1 MYLVLLGPPGA
12 GKGSQAELL
21 VQRYALPHISTGD
34 MFRAA
39 VKNGSALGN
48 KAKEYMERGLLV
60 PDEVTNGIVAE
71 RLSQSDAQTGFL
83 LDGYPRTVSQA
94 EFLEDVLEKSNRQ
107 LTAVIDIEVPD
118 DVIIRRLSGRR
129 VCQACG
135 GVYHTQTKPPAVKNI
150 CDVCRGAL
158 VQRSDD
164 CEETIRERLAVY
176 RRQTEPLVDHYDKQG
191 LLKRFD
197 GGQTIAEVNDEVMAA
212 IEALGASK

>member
-60 PDEVTNGIVAE
+60 PDEVTNGIVAD
-71 RLSQSDAQTGFL
+71 RLSQSDAQRGFL

-94 EFLEDVLEKSNRQ
+94 EFLEDVLKKSNRQ
-107 LTAVIDIEVPD
+107 LTAVIDIEVSD

-135 GVYHTQTKPPAVKNI
+135 GVYHTQTKPPAVENI

-164 CEETIRERLAVY
+164 REETIRERLAVY
-176 RRQTEPLVDHYDKQG
+176 RRQTEPLVDHYEKQG

-197 GGQTIAEVNDEVMAA
+197 GSRTIAEVNDEVMAA
-212 IEALGASK
+212 VEALGASR